1 MNYESNTDSSRSSK
15 HSEKPLDF
23 DKDFDENFFK
33 RSVELQKKGQI
44 NMLEIIER
52 HADKRTN
59 EQRDHLVC
67 HLMYK
72 VPFFADYRRD
82 LMIAICER
90 IESKTFQEKQAL
102 MRQGDKGDCL
112 YIIYSGKCG
121 IYKMTKDSVGH
132 LDYQEVAAIS
142 ANSVVGQ
149 KAVMD
154 DGSGDIRDATVL
166 AHTEVV
172 ALRLTKKD
180 YQQILYQHEVANRMR
195 RLDFLN
201 KLAFFKGWERVKLSD
216 YNHMADEIK
225 VTEGQT
231 IYDIGQSASTFYV
244 VREGKLTM
252 ETIIEIDS
260 FFKIP
265 VDRNRWEIRK
275 TTRRIQYK
283 LQELSKGSMFGHE
296 EMLLGYDRR
305 CRIRALT
312 NCTLIYINKP
322 EMDICFPPEQFNVL
336 RGKMRNL
343 ELDQIVKKIG
353 RYYKDKATTNQAIL
367 DATKVNT
374 DNFGGRKMK
383 LMGDSQ

>member
-1 MNYESNTDSSRSSK
+1 MK
-15 HSEKPLDF
+15 
-23 DKDFDENFFK
+23 
-33 RSVELQKKGQI
+33 
-44 NMLEIIER
+44 
-52 HADKRTN
+52 
-59 EQRDHLVC
+59 
-67 HLMYK
+67 
-72 VPFFADYRRD
+72 
-82 LMIAICER
+82 
-90 IESKTFQEKQAL
+90 
-102 MRQGDKGDCL
+102 
-112 YIIYSGKCG
+112 
-121 IYKMTKDSVGH
+121 
-132 LDYQEVAAIS
+132 
-142 ANSVVGQ
+142 
-149 KAVMD
+149 
-154 DGSGDIRDATVL
+154 
-166 AHTEVV
+166 
-172 ALRLTKKD
+172 
-180 YQQILYQHEVANRMR
+180 

-231 IYDIGQSASTFYV
+231 IYDIGQNASTFYV
-244 VREGKLTM
+244 VRGGKLTM

-265 VDRNRWEIRK
+265 VGRGRWEIRK

-322 EMDICFPPEQFNVL
+322 EMDICFPPEQFDVL

-353 RYYKDKATTNQAIL
+353 KYYKDKATTNQAIL

-383 LMGDSQ
+383 LMTDVQQKQVNKLLPWLQKAKSNKTQNQNILHEIRKVKLLSTREEKYTVTKEDTHSDSEDVESEYSRYDVKESMMHKKKARFVMPEEAQKKLSLMRSQTKYL